1 VQRLTVGC
9 PVAGI
14 DRYDILIGNGL
25 LDDLGRL
32 VAEAAPAARY
42 AIITDSTVAGLYG
55 PRVTASFEGAGQQAT
70 LITFPAGESHKT
82 RATWG
87 EVTDALLAA
96 GFGRDSCVVAL
107 GGGVVGDLAGFVAA
121 TYMRGV
127 PLVQV
132 PTTLLAMVDASIGG
146 KVGVDTAAGKN
157 LVGAFHQP
165 RAVIADPT
173 VLTTLPMD
181 ELRSGLAE
189 AVKHAAIADAEH
201 LSWIR
206 ESTTSIL
213 TYDPGSLEAL
223 VRRSAA
229 IKAETVAADP
239 LETGKRKI
247 LNFGHTI
254 GHAIESLSGYCIPH
268 GFAIAMGMVAEAE
281 LGESIGVTAAG
292 TGNGIR
298 TVLSALGLP
307 VLPPSALDPAAVV
320 AAARTDKK
328 NRQGRTRY
336 TLLEAIG
343 RAARD
348 PSGDWSHAIDDA
360 HAVAVLR
367 SIWSS

>member
-1 VQRLTVGC
+1 MQRLTVGC

-254 GHAIESLSGYCIPH
+254 GHAIEFASNLSH
-268 GFAIAMGMVAEAE
+268 GEAVSIGMVAAAALSEKR
-281 LGESIGVTAAG
+281 LGFDGVGRLVAALEG
-292 TGNGIR
+292 
-298 TVLSALGLP
+298 LGLP
-307 VLPPSALDPAAVV
+307 VSAAGIARQRVLDLV
-320 AAARTDKK
+320 RLDKK
-328 NRQGRTRY
+328 RDGDSLRMV
-336 TLLEAIG
+336 LLEEVGKPVVVPVDAAEVDHALAAIG
-343 RAARD
+343 
-348 PSGDWSHAIDDA
+348 I
-360 HAVAVLR
+360 
-367 SIWSS
+367 